1 LAGKE
6 LIKNLTKSKIMRD
19 IVKDTNLIAH
29 CGLYCG
35 ECKSYLKG
43 KCEGCHENSKASWC
57 KVRSCNIEHGF
68 KSCADCTEFSDPKE
82 CKKFN
87 NIISKMFAILFGS
100 DRPACINMIKTSGYE
115 EFASYMTENHL
126 QSIKRN

>member
-1 LAGKE
+1 
-6 LIKNLTKSKIMRD
+6 M
-19 IVKDTNLIAH
+19 
-29 CGLYCG
+29 
-35 ECKSYLKG
+35 
-43 KCEGCHENSKASWC
+43 GCHKNPKASWC